1 MSMKKRKKI
10 RDDWINR
17 ESRHF
22 LYKIPNICRYS
33 LLQEGALYQVNGASY
48 LALVAQMKNL
58 PAMWETWVWS
68 LGPEDTLEKEMATHS
83 SILAWKIPWT
93 GEHGRAIVYRVTKNQ
108 TRLSHFI
115 FTFTLCMYILGLMY
129 LKYHFRNKY
138 FKINIEVSVLPLVK
152 CNHSFIF

>member
-1 MSMKKRKKI
+1 
-10 RDDWINR
+10 
-17 ESRHF
+17 
-22 LYKIPNICRYS
+22 
-33 LLQEGALYQVNGASY
+33 
-48 LALVAQMKNL
+48 
-58 PAMWETWVWS
+58 
-68 LGPEDTLEKEMATHS
+68 MATHS

-93 GEHGRAIVYRVTKNQ
+93 GEHGRAIIYGVTKNQ

-138 FKINIEVSVLPLVK
+138 FKINTEVSVLPLVK